1 VAKEK
6 CAKLRPSTRARAR
19 ARKQSI
25 VLLSAVF
32 ILANMVTQ
40 KINAMLKNTQSAHNI
55 MDFVEVYN
63 YK

>member
-1 VAKEK
+1 
-6 CAKLRPSTRARAR
+6 
-19 ARKQSI
+19 
-25 VLLSAVF
+25 
-32 ILANMVTQ
+32 MVTQ